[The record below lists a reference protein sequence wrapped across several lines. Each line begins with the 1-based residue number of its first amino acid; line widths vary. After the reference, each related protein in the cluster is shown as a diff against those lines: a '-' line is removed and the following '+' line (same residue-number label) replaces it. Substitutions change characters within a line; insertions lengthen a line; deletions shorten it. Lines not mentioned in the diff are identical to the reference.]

1 MYYLILPIV
10 FSKIREDVWTI
21 ILIDQQVRSGEYG
34 SLISLL
40 LSISIL

>member
-21 ILIDQQVRSGEYG
+21 ILIDQQVSSGEYR